1 MPSSTIRT
9 SRAPR
14 SRAAA
19 APVVI
24 AIPLALL
31 ALLSAPARA
40 ADVTLAPTAD
50 TFVSASESAGNYGGA
65 GAIEV
70 SAPGSLNGEFQGLLR
85 FNAAAAKTTFDAA
98 FGAGNWR
105 LSGAAL
111 RLTAS
116 SPNNPLFNAN
126 VGGPVAATWMQN
138 DAWLEGTGGPNTP
151 TTDGVTYATL
161 PSVLG
166 PADESV
172 GTLNFAGGNSG
183 AATYALTLTPA
194 FAADLAAGNDV
205 SLRLAAATGSTT
217 SYLFSSRTFATAA
230 NRPTLTLTA
239 VAVPEPAA
247 GAVLLLGAFAT
258 TLARRGRRVGPR

>member
-19 APVVI
+19 ATVV
-24 AIPLALL
+24 AMSLALL
-31 ALLSAPARA
+31 ALPAAPALA
-40 ADVTLAPTAD
+40 ADETLAPTAD
-50 TFVSASESAGNYGGA
+50 TFVSASESASNYGAA

-70 SAPGSLNGEFQGLLR
+70 SAPGSLNDEFQGLLR
-85 FNAAAAKTTFDAA
+85 FNAAAAKTSFDAT

-105 LSGAAL
+105 LSAAAL

-116 SPNNPLFNAN
+116 NPNNPLFTANAAGS
-126 VGGPVAATWMQN
+126 VSASWMQN

-161 PSVLG
+161 PTFLG

-183 AATYALTLTPA
+183 AATYALTLTPG

-205 SLRLAAATGSTT
+205 SLRLAAAPGTTT
-217 SYLFSSRTFATAA
+217 SYLFSSRSFATAA
-230 NRPTLTLTA
+230 NRPALTLTA
-239 VAVPEPAA
+239 IPVPEPTA
-247 GAVLLLGAFAT
+247 GMMVLLVSAK
-258 TLARRGRRVGPR
+258 TLSRRARKS